1 MKLDHIA
8 MYVNDL
14 EKMKEFYIKYFDA
27 KSNLKYQSTRST
39 LETYFL
45 SFKGDGTRLELMTRT
60 DTIDKEKESYR
71 TGYIHM
77 AFNVGNKEK
86 VDKLTERLRKDGFKI
101 ISGPRMTGDG
111 YYESCILDPEG
122 NQVEITE

>member
-8 MYVNDL
+8 IYVSDL

-27 KSNLKYQSTRST
+27 KYNSKYQSARST

-45 SFKGDGTRLELMTRT
+45 TFECGETRLELMTRK
-60 DTIDKEKESYR
+60 DIIDKEKAVYR
-71 TGYIHM
+71 TGYTHM
-77 AFNVGNKEK
+77 AFNVGSKEK
-86 VDKLTERLRKDGFKI
+86 VDELTKKLEEDGFKV
-101 ISGPRMTGDG
+101 ISEPRMTGDG